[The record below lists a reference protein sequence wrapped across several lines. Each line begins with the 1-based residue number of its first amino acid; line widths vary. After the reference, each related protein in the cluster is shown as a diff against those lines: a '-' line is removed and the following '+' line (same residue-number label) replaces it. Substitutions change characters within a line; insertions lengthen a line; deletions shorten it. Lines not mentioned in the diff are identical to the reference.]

1 MSDSYSSSVSS
12 TYSESRAKYVMGK
25 IYDDFCAIDLR
36 GFNQFEANP
45 NQLKEWK
52 EDLFYIMTK
61 QDLDYF
67 QLKFSYGTPS
77 KTVALEYKVKSDGT
91 IHSDNDSG
99 KINYRQFPPDTTVS
113 IVVLLYGNKEVETYL
128 NSRGWGDNGIFV
140 EGSTSNAGSYSKDGY
155 GVNRNKIGQ
164 WEQ

>member
-12 TYSESRAKYVMGK
+12 TYTESRAKYVMGK

-36 GFNQFEANP
+36 GFDQFEANP

-67 QLKFSYGTPS
+67 QLKFSHGIPR

-99 KINYRQFPPDTTVS
+99 KINYRQFPANTTVS
-113 IVVLLYGNKEVETYL
+113 IVVRRYGNKEVGEYL
-128 NSRGWGDNGIFV
+128 ESKGWGNNGIFV
-140 EGSTSNAGSYSKDGY
+140 DGSTSNAGSYSKDGY